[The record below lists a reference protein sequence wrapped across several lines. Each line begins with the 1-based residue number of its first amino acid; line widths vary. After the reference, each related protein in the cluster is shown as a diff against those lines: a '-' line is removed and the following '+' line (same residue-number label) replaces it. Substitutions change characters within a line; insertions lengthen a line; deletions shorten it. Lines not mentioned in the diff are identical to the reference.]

1 MRIYKHRVN
10 SKSALETVDPVFG
23 VEIDLR
29 TKSDALILAH
39 DAFAQGERFEDWLSA
54 WRGQPLIL
62 NVKEDAL
69 EEAILELLNQ
79 SGVTDFFFLDQSY
92 PSIRRVISMGITKV
106 ATRVSDYEDLAT
118 ALKSG
123 SDWVWLDS
131 FSGSWDYLIEAT
143 KTIEKNGQKS
153 CLVSPELQRLDSGGE
168 LNRLKIL
175 IQESDLQIDAVCTKR
190 PESWLTWV

>member
-1 MRIYKHRVN
+1 MKIYKHRVN
-10 SKSALETVDPVFG
+10 SKSALETVEPTFG

-39 DAFAQGERFEDWLSA
+39 DAFTQGELFEDWLSA

-69 EEAILELLNQ
+69 EEKILEILNQ
-79 SGVTDFFFLDQSY
+79 HGVTDFFFLDQSY
-92 PSIRRVISMGITKV
+92 PSIRRMISIGITKV
-106 ATRVSDYEDLAT
+106 ATRVSDYEDVAT

-131 FSGSWDYLIEAT
+131 FSGSWEYLMEAT
-143 KTIEKNGQKS
+143 KAIEENGQKS
-153 CLVSPELQRLDSGGE
+153 CLVSPELQRLDSGAE
-168 LNRLKIL
+168 LEGLKTL
-175 IQESDLQIDAVCTKR
+175 IRESELPIDAVCTKK
-190 PESWLTWV
+190 PESWLT

>member
-1 MRIYKHRVN
+1 MKIYKHRVN
-10 SKSALETVDPVFG
+10 SKSALETIEPTFG

-29 TKSDALILAH
+29 TKFDALILAH
-39 DAFAQGERFEDWLSA
+39 DAFTQGELFEDWLLA

-69 EEAILELLNQ
+69 EEKILEILNQ
-79 SGVTDFFFLDQSY
+79 HSVTDFFFLDQSY

-106 ATRVSDYEDLAT
+106 ATRVSDYEDVAT

-131 FSGSWDYLIEAT
+131 FSGSWEYLMEAT
-143 KTIEKNGQKS
+143 TAIERNGQKT
-153 CLVSPELQRLDSGGE
+153 CLVSPELQRLDSDAE
-168 LNRLKIL
+168 LEGLKTL
-175 IQESDLQIDAVCTKR
+175 MRENELLIDAVCTKK
-190 PESWLTWV
+190 PESWLA

>member
-1 MRIYKHRVN
+1 MKIYKHRVN
-10 SKSALETVDPVFG
+10 NKSALETVKPTFG

-39 DAFAQGERFEDWLSA
+39 DAFTQGELFEDWLSA

-69 EEAILELLNQ
+69 EEKILEILNQ
-79 SGVTDFFFLDQSY
+79 HGVTDFFFLDQSY

-131 FSGSWDYLIEAT
+131 FSGSWEYLMEAT
-143 KTIEKNGQKS
+143 KAIEENGQKS
-153 CLVSPELQRLDSGGE
+153 CLVSPELQRLDSGAE
-168 LNRLKIL
+168 LEGLKTL
-175 IQESDLQIDAVCTKR
+175 IRESELLIDAVCTKK
-190 PESWLTWV
+190 PESWLT

>member
-1 MRIYKHRVN
+1 MKIYKHRVN
-10 SKSALETVDPVFG
+10 SKSALEAVEPTFG

-29 TKSDALILAH
+29 TKSDTLILAH
-39 DAFAQGERFEDWLSA
+39 DAFTQGELFEQWLSV

-69 EEAILELLNQ
+69 EEKILGILNQ
-79 SGVTDFFFLDQSY
+79 HGVTDFFFLDQSY

-131 FSGSWDYLIEAT
+131 FSGSWAYLVEAI
-143 KTIEKNGQKS
+143 KAIHSNGQKN
-153 CLVSPELQRLDSGGE
+153 CLVSPELQRIDSEAE
-168 LNRLKIL
+168 LEGLKTL
-175 IQESDLQIDAVCTKR
+175 IQEKELLIDAVCTKK
-190 PESWLTWV
+190 PESWLT

>member
-1 MRIYKHRVN
+1 MKIYKHRVN
-10 SKSALETVDPVFG
+10 SKSALETVESTYG

-29 TKSDALILAH
+29 TKSDDLILAH
-39 DAFAQGERFEDWLSA
+39 DAFTQGEIFEDWLSA
-54 WRGQPLIL
+54 WRGQPIIL

-69 EEAILELLNQ
+69 EEKILEILNQ
-79 SGVTDFFFLDQSY
+79 HGVTDFFFLDQSY

-131 FSGSWDYLIEAT
+131 FSGSWEYLVEAT
-143 KTIEKNGQKS
+143 KVIEGNGQKS
-153 CLVSPELQRLDSGGE
+153 CLVSPELQRKDSEAE
-168 LNRLKIL
+168 LAGLKTL
-175 IQESDLQIDAVCTKR
+175 IQEKELLIDAVCTKK
-190 PESWLTWV
+190 PESWST

>member
-1 MRIYKHRVN
+1 MRIYRHRVN
-10 SKSALETVDPVFG
+10 SKSALEMVEVTLG

-39 DAFAQGERFEDWLSA
+39 DAFAQGELFEDWLSA

-69 EEAILELLNQ
+69 EEKILEILNQ
-79 SGVTDFFFLDQSY
+79 HGVTEFFFLDQSY

-131 FSGSWDYLIEAT
+131 FSGSWEYLMETTKAIEG
-143 KTIEKNGQKS
+143 NGQKS
-153 CLVSPELQRLDSGGE
+153 CIVSTELQRLVSGAE
-168 LNRLKIL
+168 LERLKTL
-175 IQESDLQIDAVCTKR
+175 IRES
-190 PESWLTWV
+190 E

>member
-1 MRIYKHRVN
+1 MKIYKHRVN
-10 SKSALETVDPVFG
+10 SKSALETVEPTFG

-39 DAFAQGERFEDWLSA
+39 DAFSQGELFEDWLSA
-54 WRGQPLIL
+54 WHGQPLIL

-69 EEAILELLNQ
+69 EEKILEVLNEHR
-79 SGVTDFFFLDQSY
+79 VTDFFFLDQSY

-106 ATRVSDYEDLAT
+106 ATRVSDFEDVAT

-131 FSGSWDYLIEAT
+131 FSGSWEYLMEAT
-143 KTIEKNGQKS
+143 KAIERNSQKS
-153 CLVSPELQRLDSGGE
+153 CLVSPELQRLDSSAE
-168 LNRLKIL
+168 LEGLKTL
-175 IQESDLQIDAVCTKR
+175 IRENELCIDAVCTKK
-190 PESWLTWV
+190 PESWLT

>member
-1 MRIYKHRVN
+1 MRIYRHRVN
-10 SKSALETVDPVFG
+10 SKFALEAVEPTFG

-39 DAFAQGERFEDWLSA
+39 DAFAQGELFEDWLSA

-69 EEAILELLNQ
+69 EEKILEILNQ
-79 SGVTDFFFLDQSY
+79 HGVADFFFLDQSY

-118 ALKSG
+118 ALNSG

-131 FSGSWDYLIEAT
+131 FSGSWEYLMEAPKAIER
-143 KTIEKNGQKS
+143 NGQKC
-153 CLVSPELQRLDSGGE
+153 CLVSPELQRPDSGPE
-168 LNRLKIL
+168 LDGLKTL
-175 IQESDLQIDAVCTKR
+175 IRENKLHIDAVCTKK
-190 PESWLTWV
+190 PEGWLT

>member
-10 SKSALETVDPVFG
+10 SKSALETVDPTFG

-69 EEAILELLNQ
+69 EDKILDVLNQ
-79 SGVTDFFFLDQSY
+79 HGVTDFFFLDQSY
-92 PSIRRVISMGITKV
+92 PSIRRMISMGITKV

-131 FSGSWDYLIEAT
+131 FSGSWEYLLEAT
-143 KTIEKNGQKS
+143 QAIVINGQKS
-153 CLVSPELQRLDSGGE
+153 CLVSPELQRLDSSAE
-168 LNRLKIL
+168 LERLKTL
-175 IQESDLQIDAVCTKR
+175 IRKNELHVDAVCTKR
-190 PESWLTWV
+190 PGSWLT

>member
-1 MRIYKHRVN
+1 MKIYKHRVN
-10 SKSALETVDPVFG
+10 SKSALETVEPTFG

-39 DAFAQGERFEDWLSA
+39 DAFTQGELFEDWLSA

-69 EEAILELLNQ
+69 EEKILEILNER
-79 SGVTDFFFLDQSY
+79 GVIDFFFLDQSY
-92 PSIRRVISMGITKV
+92 PSIRRVISMGVTKV
-106 ATRVSDYEDLAT
+106 ATRVSDYEDVAT

-131 FSGSWDYLIEAT
+131 FSGSWEYLIEAT
-143 KTIEKNGQKS
+143 KAIEGNGQKS
-153 CLVSPELQRLDSGGE
+153 CLVSPELQRLDSGAE
-168 LNRLKIL
+168 LEGLKRMIR
-175 IQESDLQIDAVCTKR
+175 ESELLIDAVCTKK
-190 PESWLTWV
+190 PESWLT

>member
-1 MRIYKHRVN
+1 MQIYKHRVN
-10 SKSALETVDPVFG
+10 SKSALETIEPTMG

-39 DAFAQGERFEDWLSA
+39 DAFAEGELFEDWLTA

-69 EEAILELLNQ
+69 EEKILDVLSQ
-79 SGVTDFFFLDQSY
+79 HSVRDFFFLDQSY
-92 PSIRRVISMGITKV
+92 PSIRRVICMGITKV

-118 ALKSG
+118 SLKSG

-131 FSGSWDYLIEAT
+131 FSGSWEYLIEAT
-143 KTIEKNGQKS
+143 KAIEKNGQNS
-153 CLVSPELQRLDSGGE
+153 CIVSPELQRQDSSTE
-168 LNRLKIL
+168 LEKLKAL
-175 IQESDLQIDAVCTKR
+175 IRENQLHIDAVCTKR
-190 PESWLTWV
+190 PESWLT

>member
-10 SKSALETVDPVFG
+10 SKSALEMVESTFG

-29 TKSDALILAH
+29 TQSNALILAH
-39 DAFAQGERFEDWLSA
+39 DAFTKGERFEDWLSA
-54 WRGQPLIL
+54 WRGQSLIL

-69 EEAILELLNQ
+69 EETILEVLNQ
-79 SGVTDFFFLDQSY
+79 QGITDFFFLDQSY

-106 ATRVSDYEDLAT
+106 ATRISDYEDLAT

-131 FSGSWDYLIEAT
+131 FSGSWDYLMEAT
-143 KTIEKNGQKS
+143 KAIEESGQKS
-153 CLVSPELQRLDSGGE
+153 CLVSPELQRLDSGAE
-168 LNRLKIL
+168 LEGLKRLIR
-175 IQESDLQIDAVCTKR
+175 ENELQIDAVCTKR
-190 PESWLTWV
+190 PESWLT

>member
-1 MRIYKHRVN
+1 MQIYKHRVN
-10 SKSALETVDPVFG
+10 SKSALERIEPTIG

-39 DAFAQGERFEDWLSA
+39 DAFAEGELFEDWLTA

-69 EEAILELLNQ
+69 EEKILDVLSQ
-79 SGVTDFFFLDQSY
+79 HSVKDFFFLDQSY
-92 PSIRRVISMGITKV
+92 PSIRRVICMGITKV

-118 ALKSG
+118 SLKSG

-131 FSGSWDYLIEAT
+131 FSGSWEYLIEAT
-143 KTIEKNGQKS
+143 KAIEKNGQNS
-153 CLVSPELQRLDSGGE
+153 CIVSPELQRQDSSTE
-168 LNRLKIL
+168 LEKLKAL
-175 IQESDLQIDAVCTKR
+175 IRENQLHIDAVCTKR
-190 PESWLTWV
+190 PESWLT

>member
-10 SKSALETVDPVFG
+10 SKSALESVEPTFG
-23 VEIDLR
+23 VEVDLR

-39 DAFAQGERFEDWLSA
+39 DAFTQGELFEDWLSA
-54 WRGQPLIL
+54 WRGQPVIL

-69 EEAILELLNQ
+69 EEKILEILNQ
-79 SGVTDFFFLDQSY
+79 HGVTDFFFLDQSY

-106 ATRVSDYEDLAT
+106 ATRVSDYEDVAT

-131 FSGSWDYLIEAT
+131 FSGSWEYLMEAT
-143 KTIEKNGQKS
+143 TAIKGNGQKS
-153 CLVSPELQRLDSGGE
+153 CLVSPELQRLDSGAE
-168 LNRLKIL
+168 LEGLKTMIRDNEL
-175 IQESDLQIDAVCTKR
+175 LIDAVCTKK
-190 PESWLTWV
+190 PESWLA

>member
-1 MRIYKHRVN
+1 MKIYKHRVN
-10 SKSALETVDPVFG
+10 SKSDLETVEPTFG

-39 DAFAQGERFEDWLSA
+39 DPFAEGELFEDWLTS

-69 EEAILELLNQ
+69 EEKILEVLRQ
-79 SGVTDFFFLDQSY
+79 HSVTDFFFLDQSY
-92 PSIRRVISMGITKV
+92 PSIRRVICMGITKV

-123 SDWVWLDS
+123 SDWVWMDS
-131 FSGSWDYLIEAT
+131 FSGSWEYLMEAT
-143 KTIEKNGQKS
+143 KAIEKNGQKS
-153 CLVSPELQRLDSGGE
+153 CLVSPELQRLDSSAE
-168 LNRLKIL
+168 LERLKTL
-175 IQESDLQIDAVCTKR
+175 VRENQLRIDAVCTKR
-190 PESWLTWV
+190 PESWLT